1 MTVQELLI
9 RHPELLGWFLPTI
22 AIVCGALFNITCILL
37 KKSVDRLTTAV
48 DKIELQTTNHEIR
61 LSVIEATCDLHKSK

>member
-22 AIVCGALFNITCILL
+22 AFTFGVLFNITCILL
-37 KKSVDRLTTAV
+37 KKSVDRLTTSIDQIQHQV
-48 DKIELQTTNHEIR
+48 TEYGIR
-61 LSVIEATCDLHKSK
+61 IAVIEATCDLQKHR